1 MINRD
6 RILEWLYMVRNP
18 EPVNDHDRLPLPF
31 NGEGGHQ
38 NLNSSRGLKRPRLNQ
53 MPSPTS
59 STSQSGSGS
68 DYHDSHHHHH
78 HYHRYYHQ
86 YHQRGGHIG
95 TPQKKRLRRITDSF
109 ADDNAGDDDDGLD
122 YDNNNIDNGQDD
134 DEGDDDAAGIEGG
147 EQTPRGPAHRPR
159 PRLRSRSRS
168 RSRSRRSRMSRMRPE
183 SVSASASAWARAAK
197 ATGSG
202 LGPGPGPGISNLSSR
217 LSGGSSS
224 KNSTNS
230 KKSQSPAKRMRSL
243 NFCVLQ
249 MNPAH
254 PRFPLS
260 LRSLLMSL
268 DALGTRVGVVPNNL
282 RDDLM
287 TRRLT
292 DARLWN
298 IDEHAFASP
307 LTAAYDDMFAPISS
321 LDVVLDVYSSAQECF
336 NMDHAESSW
345 NMLAHWPIFKLALTG
360 TKTMVGAMPCT
371 TARLTGDTKGS
382 KMVDFCMYL
391 DPSTVKD
398 KDGCSDATD
407 DAAAAAQR
415 LYALSRCSLGF
426 TVNHTDYNPLCLR
439 PIVVSA
445 ECKKPGENLAEAH
458 LQVAVW
464 QDAQLSLLRS
474 QSVTATTDIIPFLP
488 SIVIQGHDWQFTAT
502 SQDSHGTVC
511 TCVLF
516 SSTLVPPG

>member
-1 MINRD
+1 
-6 RILEWLYMVRNP
+6 
-18 EPVNDHDRLPLPF
+18 
-31 NGEGGHQ
+31 
-38 NLNSSRGLKRPRLNQ
+38 
-53 MPSPTS
+53 
-59 STSQSGSGS
+59 
-68 DYHDSHHHHH
+68 
-78 HYHRYYHQ
+78 
-86 YHQRGGHIG
+86 
-95 TPQKKRLRRITDSF
+95 
-109 ADDNAGDDDDGLD
+109 
-122 YDNNNIDNGQDD
+122 
-134 DEGDDDAAGIEGG
+134 
-147 EQTPRGPAHRPR
+147 
-159 PRLRSRSRS
+159 
-168 RSRSRRSRMSRMRPE
+168 MSRMRPE

-197 ATGSG
+197 AAGSG
-202 LGPGPGPGISNLSSR
+202 LGPCPGPGPGPGISDLSSR